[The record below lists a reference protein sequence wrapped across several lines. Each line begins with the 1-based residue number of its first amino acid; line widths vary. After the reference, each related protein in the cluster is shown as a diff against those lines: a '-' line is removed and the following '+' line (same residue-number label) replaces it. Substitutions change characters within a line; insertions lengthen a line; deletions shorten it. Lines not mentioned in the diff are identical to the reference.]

1 MTSISLIS
9 SKYIFIFMIDSP
21 QGGLYLLKGESVSSD
36 FYLMISQQADKFT
49 HFVFLLFSFL
59 SFLFQVPVLL
69 VINNISNIC
78 YWMGKQK
85 TKNLYSSFTFCQWLT
100 CLMVEML
107 IVLFYYYLQSA
118 VTWYSA
124 VKSIQ
129 DSNTFLLQLNIHK
142 LILE

>member
-9 SKYIFIFMIDSP
+9 SKYIFIFMIGSP

-36 FYLMISQQADKFT
+36 FYLLISQQADKFT
-49 HFVFLLFSFL
+49 PFVFLFFSFL
-59 SFLFQVPVLL
+59 SFLFQVPILL

-85 TKNLYSSFTFCQWLT
+85 TKNLYSFTFCQWLT

-107 IVLFYYYLQSA
+107 IVLFYYYSQSA